1 MKISHLGNNIQTIR
15 KFRGMK
21 QQELADKIG
30 INMQSLSKIERG
42 LNYPAYETLEK
53 IMEVLD
59 VTPNELLSGEWK
71 YVNQSEKEVCQFL
84 RTEERLNAELKHG
97 HYDNFFD
104 SEEEWLEYELEK
116 LREYITDYIN
126 GKSIEAS
133 DLYPIKEFIQ
143 HLKFQ
148 KLLDRYD
155 DLYSMDM
162 FGESI
167 EGHKYRTPYQVV
179 KMINP
184 NSKEDMELLREVL
197 RITILMMR
205 TSNLFPLAR
214 RYSKQKARS
223 RVQSTTNG
231 GKLLTGL
238 FLFCCGYSRGKK
250 EKCDVSIFYLARIK
264 RLKEVFVSSIMF
276 FV

>member
-1 MKISHLGNNIQTIR
+1 MIQYDSNNLKNQFTF
-15 KFRGMK
+15 K
-21 QQELADKIG
+21 
-30 INMQSLSKIERG
+30 
-42 LNYPAYETLEK
+42 
-53 IMEVLD
+53 
-59 VTPNELLSGEWK
+59 VTNNK
-71 YVNQSEKEVCQFL
+71 
-84 RTEERLNAELKHG
+84 
-97 HYDNFFD
+97 
-104 SEEEWLEYELEK
+104 LEK

-126 GKSIEAS
+126 GKSIVAS

-197 RITILMMR
+197 KNNHFLAILG
-205 TSNLFPLAR
+205 LFPDH
-214 RYSKQKARS
+214 SS
-223 RVQSTTNG
+223 V
-231 GKLLTGL
+231 LLSGSV
-238 FLFCCGYSRGKK
+238 Y
-250 EKCDVSIFYLARIK
+250 
-264 RLKEVFVSSIMF
+264 
-276 FV
+276 

>member
-1 MKISHLGNNIQTIR
+1 MEGYIKKMIFLGENIQTIR
-15 KFRGMK
+15 KHRKMK

-71 YVNQSEKEVCQFL
+71 YINQSEKEVCQFL
-84 RTEERLNAELKHG
+84 RAEERLNAELKHG

-104 SEEEWLEYELEK
+104 SEEEWLEYELEQ
-116 LREYITDYIN
+116 LRKYITDYIN
-126 GKSIEAS
+126 ATDIQAS

-148 KLLDRYD
+148 KVLARYD

-162 FGESI
+162 FGESTD
-167 EGHKYRTPYQVV
+167 GHKYGTPYQVV
-179 KMINP
+179 KRINTG
-184 NSKEDMELLREVL
+184 SKEDMELLREVL
-197 RITILMMR
+197 KI
-205 TSNLFPLAR
+205 SDFDN
-214 RYSKQKARS
+214 
-223 RVQSTTNG
+223 
-231 GKLLTGL
+231 
-238 FLFCCGYSRGKK
+238 
-250 EKCDVSIFYLARIK
+250 ED
-264 RLKEVFVSSIMF
+264 E
-276 FV
+276 